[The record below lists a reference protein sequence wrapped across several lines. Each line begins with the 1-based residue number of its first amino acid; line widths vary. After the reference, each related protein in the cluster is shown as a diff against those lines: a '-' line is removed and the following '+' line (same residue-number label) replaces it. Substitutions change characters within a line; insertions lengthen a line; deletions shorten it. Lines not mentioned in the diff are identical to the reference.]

1 MKKITRSILALGL
14 VLGIAV
20 GAQTAYAQK
29 GYQCEGNVCYAVGT
43 AISLEQAKNI
53 AFNHAGVMES
63 DVRMKKAKLDREKG
77 RLVYEIEFYYNNVEY
92 EYDIDAA
99 NGNIIKFEKD

>member
-1 MKKITRSILALGL
+1 MKKITRSIVALGL

-20 GAQTAYAQK
+20 GAQTAYAHK
-29 GYQCEGNVCYAVGT
+29 GYHCEGNACYAVET

-53 AFNHAGVMES
+53 AFSHAGVKES
-63 DVRMKKAKLDREKG
+63 DVRMKKAKLDKEKG
-77 RLVYEIEFYYNNVEY
+77 KFVYEIEFYYGNAEY
-92 EYDIDAA
+92 EYDIDAD